1 MFRRNKK
8 NEDQIE
14 DQSNNNNQNS
24 ENDLESCKKELGA
37 LKERLMRISA
47 DLQNYKRRIEKEKVQ
62 WMNIAQSELLIDL
75 LPIFDDLDRALQEIK
90 KEEEITE
97 VKLFVEGFEMIRK
110 LFYKFFDKYG
120 IKEIVETKKFDPNLH
135 EAISQVE
142 SPDHNAGEIVEILQ
156 KGFMLRDKVLR
167 PAKVV
172 AAK

>member
-97 VKLFVEGFEMIRK
+97 VKLFVEGFEMISK